1 MFLFNDLIAWPIT
14 SDRLQWEGRLVLR
27 DWHSLPHLFFRL
39 KLTGTFFAER
49 SSEAFAQIG
58 NVRSRFVQ
66 IAPDGLSV
74 NAYFDQLPPFDGIV
88 EFGYA
93 YQVFLRFP
101 RPFNIGI
108 VHHLTWALLPP
119 NVPNLE
125 RFAKLLDGA
134 APAR

>member
-1 MFLFNDLIAWPIT
+1 MFLFNDLIDWPIT

-27 DWHSLPHLFFRL
+27 DLNNVPHLFFRL
-39 KLTGTFFAER
+39 TLSGTFFAER

-74 NAYFDQLPPFDGIV
+74 NAYFDQFPPFEGIV

-93 YQVFLRFP
+93 YQVFLRCARRFD
-101 RPFNIGI
+101 IGI
-108 VHHLTWALLPP
+108 VIHLIRPLLPP
-119 NVPNLE
+119 NVQNLD
-125 RFAKLLDGA
+125 RFAKLLDA
-134 APAR
+134 APPQG